1 MQHSRQQ
8 LTLFIDEERELF
20 ESVRSRYNPAQ
31 QALIAA
37 HVTLCREDELQQL
50 SQVLDNIR
58 SIQLARPVTIAFGAP
73 ERFAAGRGLFLPA
86 VGANMDFHELRKQLL
101 RGVIAQPRPHH
112 PHITLIHPRNG
123 ECTAEI
129 FEKLKRYTFPARI
142 QFHRV
147 SLISQLGEGAW
158 KLQEEFNLF
167 S

>member
-8 LTLFIDEERELF
+8 LTLFIEEERELF
-20 ESVRSRYNPAQ
+20 EFVRSRYNPAQ

-50 SQVLDNIR
+50 PQVLDNIR
-58 SIQLARPVTIAFGAP
+58 SIQLAGPVTITFGAP
-73 ERFAAGRGLFLPA
+73 GRFAEGGGLFLPA
-86 VGANMDFHELRKQLL
+86 VGANAGFHELRKQLL
-101 RGVIAQPRPHH
+101 KGIIAQPRQHH

-129 FEKLKRYTFPARI
+129 FEEMKQYTFPTRL

-147 SLISQLGEGAW
+147 SLIGQLGEGAW
-158 KLQEEFNLF
+158 RLQEEFNLF